1 MREVD
6 SRKSVSGA
14 GILWKTTEE
23 MDVLPLLEDGYRC

>member
-14 GILWKTTEE
+14 GILWNTTEE
-23 MDVLPLLEDGYRC
+23 IEVLPLLR